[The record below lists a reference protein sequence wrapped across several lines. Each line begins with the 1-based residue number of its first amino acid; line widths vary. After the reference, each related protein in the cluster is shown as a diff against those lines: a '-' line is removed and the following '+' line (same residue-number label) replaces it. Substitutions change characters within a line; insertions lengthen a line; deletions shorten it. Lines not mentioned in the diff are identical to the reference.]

1 MPNFGFD
8 LVEKFQQG
16 GGFMWPILLLFV
28 IGLVVS
34 IERLYSLSFA
44 TVNTKKFLEDV
55 AGELRGKGIESARE
69 LCMRTRGPVAA
80 IYQAG
85 LARYSEGVEHAQ
97 HAIDEAGNIEMS
109 LLEKRLIW
117 LATVINVAPMLG
129 FCGTVWGMIQAFDA
143 IAAAG
148 EVEPTIVA
156 SGISV
161 ALLTTLGGLVVAI
174 PFQLSYN
181 FFLNKVNSLVID
193 MQESAAALVAILD
206 DATGAN
212 AAS

>member
-16 GGFMWPILLLFV
+16 GGFMWPILFLFV

-34 IERLYSLSFA
+34 LERFFSLSFA
-44 TVNTKKFLEDV
+44 TVNTKKFLEKV
-55 AGELRGKGIESARE
+55 INELQSNGVESAKE
-69 LCMRTRGPVAA
+69 LCRKTRGPVAS
-80 IYQAG
+80 IFQAG
-85 LARYSEGVEHAQ
+85 LERYKDSVAQAQ
-97 HAIDEAGNIEMS
+97 HAIEEAGTIEMS

-174 PFQLSYN
+174 PYQLTYN

-193 MQESAAALVAILD
+193 MQESAAALVNVLD
-206 DATGAN
+206 EGIAG
-212 AAS
+212 

>member
-1 MPNFGFD
+1 MPNLGFD
-8 LVEKFQQG
+8 LVEKFHQG

-28 IGLVVS
+28 IGLGVS
-34 IERLYSLSFA
+34 LERFFSLSFA
-44 TVNTKKFLEDV
+44 TVNTKKFLEKV
-55 AGELRGKGIESARE
+55 IGELQNNGVDAAKE
-69 LCMRTRGPVAA
+69 LCRKTRGPVAS
-80 IYQAG
+80 IFQAG
-85 LARYSEGVEHAQ
+85 LERYKDSVEQAQ
-97 HAIDEAGNIEMS
+97 HAIEEAGTIEMS

-174 PFQLSYN
+174 PFQLTYN

-193 MQESAAALVAILD
+193 MQESAAALVSVLD
-206 DATGAN
+206 EGIAG
-212 AAS
+212 